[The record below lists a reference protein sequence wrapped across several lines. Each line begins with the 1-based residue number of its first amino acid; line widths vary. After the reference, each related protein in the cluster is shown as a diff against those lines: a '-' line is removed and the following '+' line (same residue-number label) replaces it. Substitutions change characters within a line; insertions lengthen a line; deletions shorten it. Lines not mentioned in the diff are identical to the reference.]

1 MVDLTKH
8 MKKGLVEQK
17 PGQILAFA
25 AYTNKIPDIIK
36 FTIGE
41 PDFNTPEHIK
51 KAAEAS
57 IANNHSHYAPSNGTP
72 GLRKAAADFVAEK
85 YGQKYDPSE
94 ILITNGVT
102 ESIYDFLTAVLNP
115 GDVVL
120 VPTPIFPL
128 YIGDAQSMGAT
139 VEQIDT
145 SDDDFKLTPA
155 KLQAALDK
163 YGDRVK
169 ALVMNYPTNPTGVM
183 YTQAELD
190 SLADVVRDKPIFVLA
205 DEIYSELNYDQP
217 HASMEKTLHDQVVLM
232 NGVSKAWAMTGYR
245 IGVVA
250 APKPILDQLAKVHQ
264 AITTT
269 EPTPMQDAAEE
280 AFTNGK
286 DDALP
291 MKKEFQKRRDVLY
304 DGLTKLGFECV
315 KPKGAFYIFAKIPAG
330 LEQDDTKFIY
340 DLAEKGRV
348 AVVAGS
354 CFAKGGEGYIRLAYA
369 TSMDNIKE
377 GLKRLEKYVKE
388 NMDYLNITMKKAP
401 EICSWAHYF

>member
-25 AYTNKIPDIIK
+25 AYTNKISDIVK

-57 IANNHSHYAPSNGTP
+57 IANNHSYYAPSNGTP
-72 GLRKAAADFVAEK
+72 GLRKAVTDFLAEK

-128 YIGDAQSMGAT
+128 YIGDALSMGAT
-139 VEQIDT
+139 IEQIGT
-145 SDDDFKLTPA
+145 SDDDFKLTPD

-169 ALVMNYPTNPTGVM
+169 VLVMNYPTNPTGVM
-183 YTQAELD
+183 YSQAELD
-190 SLADVVRDKPIFVLA
+190 ALADVVRDKPIFVLA

-340 DLAEKGRV
+340 DLAEKGCV

-354 CFAKGGEGYIRLAYA
+354 FFAKGGEGYIRLSYA

-388 NMDYLNITMKKAP
+388 NMD
-401 EICSWAHYF
+401 

>member
-17 PGQILAFA
+17 SGQILAFA

-72 GLRKAAADFVAEK
+72 GLRKAAADFLAEK

-128 YIGDAQSMGAT
+128 YIGDALSMGAT

-145 SDDDFKLTPA
+145 SDDDFKLTPD

-183 YTQAELD
+183 YTQDELD
-190 SLADVVRDKPIFVLA
+190 ALADVVRDKPIFVLA

-250 APKPILDQLAKVHQ
+250 APKPILDQIAKIHQ

-280 AFTNGK
+280 ALADGK

-304 DGLTKLGFECV
+304 DGLTQLGFECV

-354 CFAKGGEGYIRLAYA
+354 FFAKGGEGYIRLSYA

-377 GLKRLEKYVKE
+377 GLKRLKQYVKE
-388 NMDYLNITMKKAP
+388 NKA
-401 EICSWAHYF
+401 

>member
-17 PGQILAFA
+17 TGQILAFA
-25 AYTNKIPDIIK
+25 SYTNKIADIVK

-41 PDFNTPEHIK
+41 PDFNTPDHIK

-72 GLRKAAADFVAEK
+72 GLRKAAAEFLAEK

-102 ESIYDFLTAVLNP
+102 ESIYDFLTAVINP
-115 GDVVL
+115 GDVIL

-128 YIGDAQSMGAT
+128 YIGDALSMGAQ
-139 VEQIDT
+139 VVQIDT
-145 SDDDFKLTPA
+145 SDDDFKLTPV

-163 YGDRVK
+163 YGDKVK

-183 YTQAELD
+183 YTQEELD
-190 SLADVVRDKPIFVLA
+190 ALADVVRDKPIFVLC

-250 APKPILDQLAKVHQ
+250 APKPILDQLAKIHQ

-280 AFTNGK
+280 ALKNGK
-286 DDALP
+286 NDALP
-291 MKKEFQKRRDVLY
+291 MKAEFQKRRDVLY
-304 DGLTKLGFECV
+304 AGLTKLGFECV
-315 KPKGAFYIFAKIPAG
+315 KPKGAFYIFAKIPEG

-340 DLAEKGRV
+340 DLAEKGHV
-348 AVVAGS
+348 AVIAGS
-354 CFAKGGEGYIRLAYA
+354 FFAKGGEGYVRLSYA
-369 TSMDNIKE
+369 TSMDQIEE
-377 GLKRLEKYVKE
+377 GLKRLKKYVTE
-388 NMDYLNITMKKAP
+388 NKK
-401 EICSWAHYF
+401 

>member
-8 MKKGLVEQK
+8 MKKGLAEQK

-25 AYTNKIPDIIK
+25 AYINKISDIVK

-57 IANNHSHYAPSNGTP
+57 IVNSHSHYAPSNGTP
-72 GLRKAAADFVAEK
+72 GLRKAAADFLAEK

-115 GDVVL
+115 GDAVL
-120 VPTPIFPL
+120 MPTPIFPL
-128 YIGDAQSMGAT
+128 YIGDALSMGAT

-145 SDDDFKLTPA
+145 SDDGLKLTPA

-183 YTQAELD
+183 YSQAELD
-190 SLADVVRDKPIFVLA
+190 ALADVVRDKPIFVLA

-354 CFAKGGEGYIRLAYA
+354 CFAKGGEGYIRLSYA

-377 GLKRLEKYVKE
+377 GLKQLEKYVKE
-388 NMDYLNITMKKAP
+388 NMD
-401 EICSWAHYF
+401 

>member
-25 AYTNKIPDIIK
+25 SYTNKIADIVK

-41 PDFNTPEHIK
+41 PDFNTPDHIK

-72 GLRKAAADFVAEK
+72 GLRKAAAEFLAEK

-102 ESIYDFLTAVLNP
+102 ESIYDFLTAVINP
-115 GDVVL
+115 GDVIL

-128 YIGDAQSMGAT
+128 YIGDALSMGAQ
-139 VEQIDT
+139 VVQIDT

-155 KLQAALDK
+155 KLKAALDE
-163 YGDRVK
+163 YGDKVK

-183 YTQAELD
+183 YTQEELD
-190 SLADVVRDKPIFVLA
+190 ALADVVRDKPIFVLC

-250 APKPILDQLAKVHQ
+250 APKPILDQLAKIHQ

-280 AFTNGK
+280 ALKNGK
-286 DDALP
+286 NDALP
-291 MKKEFQKRRDVLY
+291 MKAEFQKRRDVLY
-304 DGLTKLGFECV
+304 AGLTKLGFECV
-315 KPKGAFYIFAKIPAG
+315 KPKGAFYIFAKIPEG

-340 DLAEKGRV
+340 DLAEKGHV
-348 AVVAGS
+348 AVIAGS
-354 CFAKGGEGYIRLAYA
+354 FFAKGGEGYVRLSYA
-369 TSMDNIKE
+369 TSMDQIEE
-377 GLKRLEKYVKE
+377 GLKRLKKYVTE
-388 NMDYLNITMKKAP
+388 NKK
-401 EICSWAHYF
+401 

>member
-8 MKKGLVEQK
+8 MKKGLAEQK

-25 AYTNKIPDIIK
+25 AYTNKISDIVK

-72 GLRKAAADFVAEK
+72 GLRKAAADFLAEK

-115 GDVVL
+115 GDAVL
-120 VPTPIFPL
+120 MPTPIFPL
-128 YIGDAQSMGAT
+128 YIGDALSMGAT

-145 SDDDFKLTPA
+145 SDDGFKLTPA

-183 YTQAELD
+183 YSQAELD
-190 SLADVVRDKPIFVLA
+190 ALADVVRDKPIFVLA

-264 AITTT
+264 AITTS

-340 DLAEKGRV
+340 DLAEKGCV

-354 CFAKGGEGYIRLAYA
+354 FFAKGGEGYIRLSYA

-388 NMDYLNITMKKAP
+388 NMD
-401 EICSWAHYF
+401 

>member
-72 GLRKAAADFVAEK
+72 GLRKAAADFLAEK

-128 YIGDAQSMGAT
+128 YIGDALSMGAT

-145 SDDDFKLTPA
+145 SDDDFKLTPD

-183 YTQAELD
+183 YTQDELD
-190 SLADVVRDKPIFVLA
+190 ALADVVRDKPIFVLA

-250 APKPILDQLAKVHQ
+250 APKPILDQIAKIHQ

-280 AFTNGK
+280 ALANGK

-354 CFAKGGEGYIRLAYA
+354 FFAQGGEGYIRLSYA

-377 GLKRLEKYVKE
+377 GLKRLEQYVKE
-388 NMDYLNITMKKAP
+388 NKA
-401 EICSWAHYF
+401 

>member
-8 MKKGLVEQK
+8 MKKGLAEQK

-25 AYTNKIPDIIK
+25 AYINKISDIVK

-57 IANNHSHYAPSNGTP
+57 IANSHSHYAPSNGTP
-72 GLRKAAADFVAEK
+72 GLRKAAADFLAEK

-115 GDVVL
+115 GDAVL
-120 VPTPIFPL
+120 MPTPIFPL
-128 YIGDAQSMGAT
+128 YIGDALSMGAT

-145 SDDDFKLTPA
+145 SDDGFKLTPA

-183 YTQAELD
+183 YSQAELD
-190 SLADVVRDKPIFVLA
+190 ALADVVRDKPIFVLA

-340 DLAEKGRV
+340 DLAEKGCV

-354 CFAKGGEGYIRLAYA
+354 FFAKGGEGYIRLSYA

-388 NMDYLNITMKKAP
+388 NMD
-401 EICSWAHYF
+401 

>member
-72 GLRKAAADFVAEK
+72 GLRKAAADFLAEK

-128 YIGDAQSMGAT
+128 YIGDALSMGAT

-145 SDDDFKLTPA
+145 SDDDFKLTPD

-183 YTQAELD
+183 YTQDELD
-190 SLADVVRDKPIFVLA
+190 ALADVVRDKPIFVLA

-250 APKPILDQLAKVHQ
+250 APKPILDQIAKIHQ

-280 AFTNGK
+280 ALANGK

-315 KPKGAFYIFAKIPAG
+315 KPTGAFYIFAKIPAG

-348 AVVAGS
+348 AMVAGS
-354 CFAKGGEGYIRLAYA
+354 FFAKGGEGYVRLSYA
-369 TSMDNIKE
+369 TSMNNIKE
-377 GLKRLEKYVKE
+377 GLNRLEQYVKE
-388 NMDYLNITMKKAP
+388 NKA
-401 EICSWAHYF
+401 

>member
-8 MKKGLVEQK
+8 MKKGLAEQK

-25 AYTNKIPDIIK
+25 AYTNKISDIVK

-72 GLRKAAADFVAEK
+72 GLRKAAADFLAEK

-128 YIGDAQSMGAT
+128 YIGDALSMGAT

-145 SDDDFKLTPA
+145 SDDGFKLTPV

-183 YTQAELD
+183 YSQAELD
-190 SLADVVRDKPIFVLA
+190 TLADVVRDKPIFVLA

-354 CFAKGGEGYIRLAYA
+354 FFAKGGEGHIRLSYA
-369 TSMDNIKE
+369 ISMDNIKE

-388 NMDYLNITMKKAP
+388 NMD
-401 EICSWAHYF
+401 

>member
-25 AYTNKIPDIIK
+25 AYTNKISDIVK

-72 GLRKAAADFVAEK
+72 GLRKAAADFLAEK

-115 GDVVL
+115 GDAVL

-128 YIGDAQSMGAT
+128 YIGDALSMGAT

-145 SDDDFKLTPA
+145 SDDGFKLTPA

-354 CFAKGGEGYIRLAYA
+354 CFAKGGEGYIRLSYA

-388 NMDYLNITMKKAP
+388 NMD
-401 EICSWAHYF
+401 

>member
-17 PGQILAFA
+17 SGQILAFA

-72 GLRKAAADFVAEK
+72 GLRKAAADFLAEK

-128 YIGDAQSMGAT
+128 YIGDALSMGAM
-139 VEQIDT
+139 VEQIGT
-145 SDDDFKLTPA
+145 SDDDFKLTPD

-183 YTQAELD
+183 YTQDELD
-190 SLADVVRDKPIFVLA
+190 ALADVVRDKPIFVLA

-217 HASMEKTLHDQVVLM
+217 HASMEQTLHDQVVLM

-250 APKPILDQLAKVHQ
+250 APKPILDQIAKIHQ

-280 AFTNGK
+280 ALANGK

-348 AVVAGS
+348 AGVAGS
-354 CFAKGGEGYIRLAYA
+354 FFAKGGEGYIRLSYA

-377 GLKRLEKYVKE
+377 GLKRLEQYVKE
-388 NMDYLNITMKKAP
+388 K
-401 EICSWAHYF
+401 

>member
-72 GLRKAAADFVAEK
+72 GLRKAAADFLAEK

-128 YIGDAQSMGAT
+128 YIGDALSMGAT

-145 SDDDFKLTPA
+145 SDDDFKLTPD

-183 YTQAELD
+183 YTQDELD
-190 SLADVVRDKPIFVLA
+190 ALADVVRDKPIFVLA

-250 APKPILDQLAKVHQ
+250 APKPILDQIAKIHQ

-280 AFTNGK
+280 ALADGK

-304 DGLTKLGFECV
+304 DGLTQLGFECV

-354 CFAKGGEGYIRLAYA
+354 FFAKGGEGYVRLSYA

-377 GLKRLEKYVKE
+377 GLKRLKQYVKE
-388 NMDYLNITMKKAP
+388 NKA
-401 EICSWAHYF
+401 

>member
-1 MVDLTKH
+1 

-72 GLRKAAADFVAEK
+72 GLRKAAADFLAEK

-128 YIGDAQSMGAT
+128 YIGDALSMGAT

-145 SDDDFKLTPA
+145 SDDDFKLTPD

-183 YTQAELD
+183 YTQDELD
-190 SLADVVRDKPIFVLA
+190 ALADVVRDKPIFVLA

-250 APKPILDQLAKVHQ
+250 APKPILDQIAKIHQ

-280 AFTNGK
+280 ALANGK

-354 CFAKGGEGYIRLAYA
+354 FFAKGGRRRLY
-369 TSMDNIKE
+369 SFVLRNFD
-377 GLKRLEKYVKE
+377 GQY
-388 NMDYLNITMKKAP
+388 
-401 EICSWAHYF
+401 

>member
-72 GLRKAAADFVAEK
+72 GLRKAAADFLAEK

-128 YIGDAQSMGAT
+128 YIGDALSMGAT

-145 SDDDFKLTPA
+145 SDDDFKLTPD

-183 YTQAELD
+183 YTQDELD
-190 SLADVVRDKPIFVLA
+190 ALADVVRDKPIFVLA

-232 NGVSKAWAMTGYR
+232 NGVSKARAMTGYR

-250 APKPILDQLAKVHQ
+250 APKPILDQIAKIHQ

-280 AFTNGK
+280 ALADGK

-304 DGLTKLGFECV
+304 DGLTQLGFECV

-354 CFAKGGEGYIRLAYA
+354 FFAKGGEGYIRLSYA

-377 GLKRLEKYVKE
+377 GLKRLKQYVKE
-388 NMDYLNITMKKAP
+388 NKA
-401 EICSWAHYF
+401 

>member
-8 MKKGLVEQK
+8 MKKGLAEQK

-25 AYTNKIPDIIK
+25 AYINKISDIVK

-72 GLRKAAADFVAEK
+72 GLRKAAADFLAEK

-115 GDVVL
+115 GDAVL
-120 VPTPIFPL
+120 MPTPIFPL
-128 YIGDAQSMGAT
+128 YIGDALSMGAT

-169 ALVMNYPTNPTGVM
+169 VLVMNYPTNPTGVM
-183 YTQAELD
+183 YSQAELD
-190 SLADVVRDKPIFVLA
+190 ALADVVRDKPIFVLA

-232 NGVSKAWAMTGYR
+232 NGVFKAWAMTGYR

-340 DLAEKGRV
+340 DLAEKGCV

-354 CFAKGGEGYIRLAYA
+354 FFAKGGEGYIRLSYA

-388 NMDYLNITMKKAP
+388 NMD
-401 EICSWAHYF
+401 

>member
-57 IANNHSHYAPSNGTP
+57 IANNHSHYAPSNGIP
-72 GLRKAAADFVAEK
+72 GLRKAAADFLAEK

-128 YIGDAQSMGAT
+128 YIGDALSMGAT

-145 SDDDFKLTPA
+145 SDDDFKLTPD

-183 YTQAELD
+183 YTQDELD
-190 SLADVVRDKPIFVLA
+190 ALADVVRDKPIFVLA

-250 APKPILDQLAKVHQ
+250 APKPILDQIAKIHQ

-269 EPTPMQDAAEE
+269 ELTPMQDAAEE
-280 AFTNGK
+280 ALADGK

-354 CFAKGGEGYIRLAYA
+354 FFAKGGEGYIRLSYA

-377 GLKRLEKYVKE
+377 GLKRLKQYVKG
-388 NMDYLNITMKKAP
+388 NKA
-401 EICSWAHYF
+401 

>member
-25 AYTNKIPDIIK
+25 AYTNKISDIVK

-57 IANNHSHYAPSNGTP
+57 IANNHSHYAPSNRTP
-72 GLRKAAADFVAEK
+72 GLRKAAADFLAEK

-115 GDVVL
+115 GDAVL

-128 YIGDAQSMGAT
+128 YIGDALSMGAT

-145 SDDDFKLTPA
+145 SDDGFKLTPA

-183 YTQAELD
+183 YSQAELD
-190 SLADVVRDKPIFVLA
+190 ALADVVRDKPIFVLA

-250 APKPILDQLAKVHQ
+250 APKPIWDQLAKVHQ

-286 DDALP
+286 NDALP

-354 CFAKGGEGYIRLAYA
+354 FFAKGGEGYIRLSYA

-377 GLKRLEKYVKE
+377 GLKRLEKYIKE
-388 NMDYLNITMKKAP
+388 NMD
-401 EICSWAHYF
+401 

>member
-25 AYTNKIPDIIK
+25 AYTNKISDIVK

-72 GLRKAAADFVAEK
+72 GLRKAAADFLAEK

-128 YIGDAQSMGAT
+128 YIGDALSMGAT

-145 SDDDFKLTPA
+145 SDDGFKLTPV

-183 YTQAELD
+183 YSQAELD
-190 SLADVVRDKPIFVLA
+190 TLADVVRDKPIFVLA

-340 DLAEKGRV
+340 DLAEKGCV

-354 CFAKGGEGYIRLAYA
+354 FFAKGGEGYIRLSYA
-369 TSMDNIKE
+369 ISMDNIKE
-377 GLKRLEKYVKE
+377 GLKRMEKYVKE
-388 NMDYLNITMKKAP
+388 NMD
-401 EICSWAHYF
+401 

>member
-72 GLRKAAADFVAEK
+72 GLRKAAADFLAEK

-120 VPTPIFPL
+120 VPTPIFLL
-128 YIGDAQSMGAT
+128 YIGDALSMGAT

-145 SDDDFKLTPA
+145 SDDDFKLTPD

-183 YTQAELD
+183 YTQDELD
-190 SLADVVRDKPIFVLA
+190 ALADVVRDKPIFVLA

-250 APKPILDQLAKVHQ
+250 APKPILDQIAKIHQ

-280 AFTNGK
+280 ALADGK

-304 DGLTKLGFECV
+304 DGLTQLGFECV

-354 CFAKGGEGYIRLAYA
+354 FFAKGGEGYIRLSYA

-377 GLKRLEKYVKE
+377 GLKRLKQYVKE
-388 NMDYLNITMKKAP
+388 NKA
-401 EICSWAHYF
+401 

>member
-17 PGQILAFA
+17 SGQILAFA

-72 GLRKAAADFVAEK
+72 GLRKAAADFLAEK

-128 YIGDAQSMGAT
+128 YIGDALSMGAT

-145 SDDDFKLTPA
+145 SDDDFKLTPD

-183 YTQAELD
+183 YTQDELD
-190 SLADVVRDKPIFVLA
+190 ALADVVRDKPIFVLA

-250 APKPILDQLAKVHQ
+250 APKPILDQIAKIHQ

-280 AFTNGK
+280 ALADGK

-354 CFAKGGEGYIRLAYA
+354 FFAKGGEGYIRLSYA

-377 GLKRLEKYVKE
+377 GLKRLKQYVKG
-388 NMDYLNITMKKAP
+388 NKA
-401 EICSWAHYF
+401 

>member
-17 PGQILAFA
+17 SGQILAFA

-72 GLRKAAADFVAEK
+72 GLRKAAADFLAEK

-128 YIGDAQSMGAT
+128 YIGDALSMGAT

-145 SDDDFKLTPA
+145 SDDDFKLTPD

-183 YTQAELD
+183 YTQDELD
-190 SLADVVRDKPIFVLA
+190 ALADVVRDKPIFVLA

-250 APKPILDQLAKVHQ
+250 APKPILDQIAKIHQ

-280 AFTNGK
+280 ALADGK

-304 DGLTKLGFECV
+304 DGLTQLGFECV

-340 DLAEKGRV
+340 DLAEKGHV

-354 CFAKGGEGYIRLAYA
+354 FFAKGGEGYIRLSYA

-377 GLKRLEKYVKE
+377 GLKRLKQYVKE
-388 NMDYLNITMKKAP
+388 NKA
-401 EICSWAHYF
+401 

>member
-25 AYTNKIPDIIK
+25 SYTNKIPDIVK

-41 PDFNTPEHIK
+41 PDFNTPDHIK

-57 IANNHSHYAPSNGTP
+57 VENNHSHYAPSNGTP
-72 GLRKAAADFVAEK
+72 GLRKAAADFLAKK

-94 ILITNGVT
+94 ILVTNGVT
-102 ESIYDFLTAVLNP
+102 ESIYDFLTAVINP
-115 GDVVL
+115 GDVIL

-128 YIGDAQSMGAT
+128 YIGDALSMGAQ
-139 VEQIDT
+139 VVQIDT

-155 KLQAALDK
+155 KLKAAVDK
-163 YGDRVK
+163 YGDKVK

-183 YTQAELD
+183 YSQEELD
-190 SLADVVRDKPIFVLA
+190 ALADIVRDKPIFVLC
-205 DEIYSELNYDQP
+205 DEIYSELNYGQP

-250 APKPILDQLAKVHQ
+250 APKPILDQLAKIHQ

-280 AFTNGK
+280 AFGK
-286 DDALP
+286 GQDDAQP
-291 MKKEFQKRRDVLY
+291 MKAEFQKRRDVLY

-315 KPKGAFYIFAKIPAG
+315 KPRGAFYIFAKIPAG

-340 DLAEKGRV
+340 DLAEKGHV

-354 CFAKGGEGYIRLAYA
+354 FFAKGGEGYIRLSYA
-369 TSMDNIKE
+369 TSMDQIKE
-377 GLKRLEKYVKE
+377 GLKRLKKYVEE
-388 NMDYLNITMKKAP
+388 NKQK
-401 EICSWAHYF
+401 

>member
-72 GLRKAAADFVAEK
+72 GLRKAAADFLAEK

-128 YIGDAQSMGAT
+128 YIGDALSMGAM
-139 VEQIDT
+139 VEQIGT
-145 SDDDFKLTPA
+145 SDDDFKLTPD

-183 YTQAELD
+183 YTQDELD
-190 SLADVVRDKPIFVLA
+190 ALADVVRDKPIFVLA

-217 HASMEKTLHDQVVLM
+217 HASMEQTLHDQVVLM

-250 APKPILDQLAKVHQ
+250 APKPILDQLPRFIKR
-264 AITTT
+264 
-269 EPTPMQDAAEE
+269 
-280 AFTNGK
+280 
-286 DDALP
+286 LP
-291 MKKEFQKRRDVLY
+291 RRSQRQ
-304 DGLTKLGFECV
+304 C
-315 KPKGAFYIFAKIPAG
+315 
-330 LEQDDTKFIY
+330 
-340 DLAEKGRV
+340 RM
-348 AVVAGS
+348 
-354 CFAKGGEGYIRLAYA
+354 R
-369 TSMDNIKE
+369 
-377 GLKRLEKYVKE
+377 LKRPWLTAK
-388 NMDYLNITMKKAP
+388 TML
-401 EICSWAHYF
+401 CQ

>member
-25 AYTNKIPDIIK
+25 SYTNKIPDIVK

-41 PDFNTPEHIK
+41 PDFNTPDHIK

-57 IANNHSHYAPSNGTP
+57 IENNHSHYAPSNGTP
-72 GLRKAAADFVAEK
+72 GLRKAAADFLAEK

-94 ILITNGVT
+94 ILVTNGVT
-102 ESIYDFLTAVLNP
+102 ESIYDFLTAVINP
-115 GDVVL
+115 GDVIL

-128 YIGDAQSMGAT
+128 YIGDALSMGAQ
-139 VEQIDT
+139 VVQIDT
-145 SDDDFKLTPA
+145 SDDDFKLTSA
-155 KLQAALDK
+155 KLKAAVDK
-163 YGDRVK
+163 YGDKVK

-183 YTQAELD
+183 YSQAELD
-190 SLADVVRDKPIFVLA
+190 ALADIVRDKPIFVLC

-250 APKPILDQLAKVHQ
+250 APKPIVTQFAKIHQ

-280 AFTNGK
+280 AFANGEN
-286 DDALP
+286 DAQP
-291 MKKEFQKRRDVLY
+291 MKAEFQKRRDVLY

-340 DLAEKGRV
+340 DLAEKGHV

-354 CFAKGGEGYIRLAYA
+354 FFAKGGEGYIRLSYA
-369 TSMDNIKE
+369 TSMDQIKE
-377 GLKRLEKYVKE
+377 GLKRLKKYVEE
-388 NMDYLNITMKKAP
+388 NSNK
-401 EICSWAHYF
+401 

>member
-17 PGQILAFA
+17 PGQILTFA

-41 PDFNTPEHIK
+41 PDFKTPEHIK

-57 IANNHSHYAPSNGTP
+57 IVNNHSHYAPSNGTP
-72 GLRKAAADFVAEK
+72 GLRKAAADFLAEK

-128 YIGDAQSMGAT
+128 YIGDALSMGAT

-145 SDDDFKLTPA
+145 SDDDFKLTPD

-183 YTQAELD
+183 YTQDELD
-190 SLADVVRDKPIFVLA
+190 ALADVVRDKPIFVLA

-250 APKPILDQLAKVHQ
+250 APKPILDQIAKIHQ

-280 AFTNGK
+280 ALADGK

-354 CFAKGGEGYIRLAYA
+354 FFAKGGEGYIRLSYA

-377 GLKRLEKYVKE
+377 GLKRLKQYVKE
-388 NMDYLNITMKKAP
+388 NKA
-401 EICSWAHYF
+401 